1 MKSFQSP
8 RLWLW
13 LLPAALIA
21 VLALLLPQMRW
32 RPLDD
37 PIQFAYVHTE
47 AETQVYA
54 DPDALDGLLR
64 AIDQGASWR
73 CTEPDADELPRCQL
87 DLLRPDGHHL
97 YLRVYPRTIQL
108 YSTVWPLSDPRQPFR
123 TYRFRAEALELFL
136 ASSAPSFSCASEGL
150 PKPRR
155 EGLSAVFLALQ
166 PKMTDP
172 VLFKPLP
179 RSEWDAVCDALDQ
192 AADAVGA
199 QDHFNMLGAKAY
211 LRLEYDEGAFALIY
225 QYCPSLL
232 GDCVIC
238 RDDPYVLRRQG
249 QLIKDVHPVEAWI
262 PADWAFAE

>member
-1 MKSFQSP
+1 MKGFQSP

-97 YLRVYPRTIQL
+97 WLNVYSHAVQL
-108 YSTVWPLSDPRQPFR
+108 SSTARPLSPVR
-123 TYRFRAEALELFL
+123 TYRFRSIALEAFL
-136 ASSAPSFSCASEGL
+136 AASVPSFSCASEGL

-155 EGLSAVFLALQ
+155 EGLCAVFLALQ
-166 PKMTDP
+166 PKMKDP

-179 RSEWDAVCDALDQ
+179 RSEWDAVCNALDQ

-211 LRLEYDEGAFALIY
+211 LRLEYDEGAYALIY

-232 GDCVIC
+232 GDCVTC